1 MGSDYVARSGAG
13 GLGSA
18 NIINDDEWLL
28 EIEDPVD
35 PEDKTIAKEK
45 DPRSY

>member
-1 MGSDYVARSGAG
+1 MGSDYVVRTGAG

-18 NIINDDEWLL
+18 IIINDDEWLL
-28 EIEDPVD
+28 DIEDPVD
-35 PEDKTIAKEK
+35 PEAKTIAKEK